1 MITFDNMDIKI
12 YGTQHDPLFLV
23 NDIVCGLLG
32 MDRPS
37 DNRFFKDHK
46 QD

>member
-32 MDRPS
+32 NNKIN
-37 DNRFFKDHK
+37 DN
-46 QD
+46 